1 MDKIKIEIK
10 WALIF
15 SLMTLAWICIERITG
30 LHSEFIHLHPYI
42 TNIFAVPAIIVMVL
56 ALKDKKKNF
65 YNGSITYMQGLISG
79 VILSAFITILSP
91 LTQWIITQI
100 ISPDFFKNMIDFS
113 LEVGYYTTQKEAEA
127 YFNYQNY
134 ATQSAIG
141 AFVMGVITTAVAMI
155 LLQTKNTTPHVKF

>member
-15 SLMTLAWICIERITG
+15 SLMTLAWIFIEKIAG
-30 LHSEFIHLHPYI
+30 LHSENIDLHPYL

-65 YNGSITYMQGLISG
+65 YNGSMTYMQGLISG
-79 VILSAFITILSP
+79 VILSAFISILSP
-91 LTQWIITQI
+91 LTQWIITNV
-100 ISPDFFKNMIDFS
+100 ISPGFFKNMIDFT
-113 LEVGYYTTQKEAEA
+113 LDLGYYKTQEDAEA
-127 YFNYQNY
+127 YFNYENY
-134 ATQSAIG
+134 AKQSAIG

-155 LLQTKNTTPHVKF
+155 LLQTKNTTKHV

>member
-15 SLMTLAWICIERITG
+15 SLMTLAWIFIERIAG
-30 LHSEFIHLHPYI
+30 LHSENINLHPYL

-65 YNGSITYMQGLISG
+65 YNGSMTYMQGLISG
-79 VILSAFITILSP
+79 VILSTFIAILSP
-91 LTQWIITQI
+91 LTQWLIANV
-100 ISPDFFKNMIDFS
+100 ISPDFFKNMIDFT
-113 LEVGYYTTQKEAEA
+113 LDLGYYKTQAEAEA
-127 YFNYQNY
+127 YFNYENY
-134 ATQSAIG
+134 AKQSAIG

-155 LLQTKNTTPHVKF
+155 LLQTKNKTKHV

>member
-15 SLMTLAWICIERITG
+15 SLMTLAWIFIEKIAG
-30 LHSEFIHLHPYI
+30 LHSENIDLHPYL

-65 YNGSITYMQGLISG
+65 YNGNMTYMQGLISG
-79 VILSAFITILSP
+79 VILSAFISILSP
-91 LTQWIITQI
+91 LTQWIITNV
-100 ISPDFFKNMIDFS
+100 ISPDFFKNMIDFT
-113 LEVGYYTTQKEAEA
+113 LDLGYYKTQEDAEA
-127 YFNYQNY
+127 YFNYENY
-134 ATQSAIG
+134 AKQSAIG

-155 LLQTKNTTPHVKF
+155 LLQTKNTTKHV

>member
-15 SLMTLAWICIERITG
+15 SLMTLAWIFIEKIAG
-30 LHSEFIHLHPYI
+30 LHSENIDLHPYL

-65 YNGSITYMQGLISG
+65 YNGSMTYMQGLISG
-79 VILSAFITILSP
+79 VILSAFISILSP
-91 LTQWIITQI
+91 LTQWIITNV
-100 ISPDFFKNMIDFS
+100 ISPDFFKNMIDFT
-113 LEVGYYTTQKEAEA
+113 LDLGYYKTQEDAEA
-127 YFNYQNY
+127 YFNYENY
-134 ATQSAIG
+134 AKQSAIG

-155 LLQTKNTTPHVKF
+155 LLQTKNTTKHV